1 MAGGQ
6 RDIYGLVRA
15 SEAESREFDPAL
27 DAKRVTD
34 IPSNQQMRAEYSG
47 NDLIYLGFADKGISS
62 ATSGWLLHKYTYD
75 ASGKAISRQISYDS
89 WKDKAITIYE

>member
-6 RDIYGLVRA
+6 RDVYGLVRS

-34 IPSNQQMRAEYSG
+34 IPSNGQLQMEYSSG
-47 NDLIYLGFADKGISS
+47 NLIYLGFADRGITIT
-62 ATSGWLLHKYTYD
+62 ASGWLIQKYTYD
-75 ASGKAISRQISYDS
+75 LSGNALSRTTAYDA
-89 WKDKAITIYE
+89 WTDRILAEYL